1 MGILQI
7 RYSLPRLYW
16 HQIGTYQLAITAKY
30 HNIPFL
36 VAAPTTSI
44 DLSTLSG
51 EDIKIEERQ
60 ANELVTIQGPVVD
73 KLGEKNVDDVRTVS
87 IAADGIGVWNAS
99 FDVTPASLITGIVTE
114 KGVFVKDQE
123 KDEYDL
129 LTSIE

>member
-1 MGILQI
+1 M
-7 RYSLPRLYW
+7 
-16 HQIGTYQLAITAKY
+16 
-30 HNIPFL
+30 
-36 VAAPTTSI
+36 
-44 DLSTLSG
+44 
-51 EDIKIEERQ
+51 
-60 ANELVTIQGPVVD
+60 D
-73 KLGEKNVDDVRTVS
+73 KLGEKNVDDVRTVN